1 MNGSSAHYDFVV
13 IGSGPAGQ
21 KAAIQ
26 AAKAGKRVLVV
37 EKGREPG
44 GVCVH
49 RGTIPSKTLRETTV
63 LLRRFQDRMGSL
75 QPFQL
80 QDQTKL
86 ASLMAHV
93 ESVIDGHVGFIEKQL
108 RRNQVELAHG
118 RATLRGAHEV
128 RITAPTGAVRDVS
141 ADYLILAVGSYPR
154 QPENIPVDHEHI
166 FDSDSVLSMT
176 YLPRSMVVLGGGVV
190 ASEYASIFAALG
202 VRVTMIDHG
211 SRPLP
216 FLDPDLTDRFLHRFE
231 QNDATFLGED
241 RAAEVYWNGFD
252 SVVVTTERGRRI
264 ECEKLM
270 VALGRIAAVQGLGL
284 EAAGLELNER
294 GLIPVNEHCQT
305 SAPHIYAVGDVIG
318 PPSLAS
324 SGMEQGRRA
333 VCHALDLVEGM
344 PLEMLPVGIYTI
356 PEMAAV
362 GLTEERARAEHG
374 EVLVGHARFE
384 ELARGQISGDTDGY
398 LKLVA
403 DAAGQRILGVHV
415 VGEGATELV
424 HVGQMGML
432 AGTPVD
438 VYRDNIF
445 NFPTLVEGFRVAALE
460 IAGRR
465 AAPSAA
471 LREDPLAD
479 LDSAAA

>member
-1 MNGSSAHYDFVV
+1 MNRTSSHYDFVV

-21 KAAIQ
+21 KAAVQ
-26 AAKAGKRVLVV
+26 AAKEGRRVLVV

-63 LLRRFQDRMGSL
+63 LLRRFQDRVQAL

-80 QDQTKL
+80 RDQTKL
-86 ASLMAHV
+86 TSLMAHV
-93 ESVIDGHVGFIEKQL
+93 EEVIDGHVRFIERQL
-108 RRNQVELAHG
+108 GRNQVELAHG
-118 RATLRGAHEV
+118 RAVLQNAHEV
-128 RITAPTGAVRDVS
+128 RITAPTGAARTVT
-141 ADYLILAVGSYPR
+141 AEYLVLAVGSRPR
-154 QPENIPVDHEHI
+154 QPENIPIDHEHI

-176 YLPRSMVVLGGGVV
+176 YLPTSMVVLGGGVV

-202 VRVTMIDHG
+202 VRVTMIDRG
-211 SRPLP
+211 IRPLG
-216 FLDPDLTDRFLHRFE
+216 FLDRDLTDRFLHRFQE
-231 QNDATFLGED
+231 NGGTFLGED
-241 RAAEVYWNGFD
+241 RAAEVHWNGFD
-252 SVVVTTERGRRI
+252 SVTTTTERGTRL
-264 ECEKLM
+264 ESEKLL
-270 VALGRIAAVQGLGL
+270 VALGRISAVDGLAL
-284 EAAGLELNER
+284 DAAGLALNER

-305 SAPHIYAVGDVIG
+305 VVPHIYAVGDVIG

-324 SGMEQGRRA
+324 AGMEQGRRA
-333 VCHALDLVEGM
+333 VCHALNLAEGM

-362 GLTEERARAEHG
+362 GLTEEQARAKHG
-374 EVLVGHARFE
+374 DVLIGRARFE
-384 ELARGQISGDTDGY
+384 ELARGQISGDTDGF

-403 DAAGQRILGVHV
+403 DSEGDQILGVHV

-465 AAPSAA
+465 AARNRGPALDLAEGAERAA
-471 LREDPLAD
+471 
-479 LDSAAA
+479 

>member
-1 MNGSSAHYDFVV
+1 VV

-21 KAAIQ
+21 KAAVQ
-26 AAKAGKRVLVV
+26 AAKAGKRVLVI

-44 GVCVH
+44 GACVH

-63 LLRRFQDRMGSL
+63 LLRRFQDRVQSL

-80 QDQTKL
+80 KDQTKL
-86 ASLMAHV
+86 ASLMAHL
-93 ESVIDGHVGFIEKQL
+93 EDVIGGHVEVIEKQL
-108 RRNQVELAHG
+108 QRNGVELAHG
-118 RATLRGAHEV
+118 RASLRSAHEV
-128 RITAPTGAVRDVS
+128 RITAPTGATRDVT
-141 ADYLILAVGSYPR
+141 ADYLVLAVGSQPR
-154 QPENIPVDHEHI
+154 KPDNVSIDHENI

-176 YLPRSMVVLGGGVV
+176 YLPASMVVLGGGVV

-202 VRVTMIDHG
+202 VRVTMIDRG
-211 SRPLP
+211 PRPLG
-216 FLDPDLTDRFLHRFE
+216 FLDPDLTDRFLHRFQE
-231 QNDATFLGED
+231 NGGTFLGED
-241 RAAEVYWNGFD
+241 RAADVYWNGFD
-252 SVVVTTERGRRI
+252 SVIVTTERGTRL
-264 ECEKLM
+264 ESEKLM
-270 VALGRIAAVQGLGL
+270 VALGRVSAIDGLNL
-284 EAAGLELNER
+284 EAAGLRVNER

-305 SAPHIYAVGDVIG
+305 TVSHIYAVGDVIG

-333 VCHALDLVEGM
+333 VCHALQLVEGM

-362 GLTEERARAEHG
+362 GLTEEQARLQHG
-374 EVLVGHARFE
+374 EVLVGRARFE
-384 ELARGQISGDTDGY
+384 ELARGQISGDTDGF

-403 DAAGQRILGVHV
+403 DATGKRILGVHV
-415 VGEGATELV
+415 IGEGATELV

-465 AAPSAA
+465 DARART
-471 LREDPLAD
+471 LEDDPPGD
-479 LDSAAA
+479 VDGAAA